1 MDFPDVAPELL
12 STLPP
17 VLRAIV
23 RALGF
28 VRAQE
33 WLRDHGGVNV
43 EIPKYKSV
51 ALGLTPEEL
60 QRMASVL
67 EPHLDAD
74 RRFWCPKADKLFNL
88 SRNAAIIA
96 TAHRDSINRQ
106 ARQFNLSSRQI
117 TNIRRQADTGV
128 QLDLFD

>member
-12 STLPP
+12 ATLPP

-43 EIPKYKSV
+43 HIPLHKSS
-51 ALGLTPEEL
+51 ALSLTDDEL
-60 QRMASVL
+60 ARLAHTLQ
-67 EPHLDAD
+67 PHLDAN
-74 RRFWCPKADKLFNL
+74 RRFWCPKADKLML
-88 SRNAAIIA
+88 IHRNAAIINN
-96 TAHRDSINRQ
+96 AHRDSINKQ
-106 ARQFNLSSRQI
+106 ARQYNLSSRQI
-117 TNIRRQADTGV
+117 TNIRRLADTGP
-128 QLDLFD
+128 QMDLFD

>member
-12 STLPP
+12 ATLPP
-17 VLRAIV
+17 VLRAVV

-43 EIPKYKSV
+43 HIPIHKSP
-51 ALGLTPEEL
+51 ALGLSDDEL
-60 QRMASVL
+60 ARLAHLL
-67 EPHLDAD
+67 EPHLDSN
-74 RRFWCPKADKLFNL
+74 RRFWCPKPDKLMAIN
-88 SRNAAIIA
+88 RNAAIIA

-106 ARQFNLSSRQI
+106 ARMFNLSSRQI

-128 QLDLFD
+128 QVDLFD